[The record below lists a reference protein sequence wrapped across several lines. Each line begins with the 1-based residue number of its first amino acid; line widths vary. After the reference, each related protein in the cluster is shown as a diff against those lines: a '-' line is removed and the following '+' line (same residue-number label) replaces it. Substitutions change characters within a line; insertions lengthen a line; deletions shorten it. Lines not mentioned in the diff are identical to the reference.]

1 VSPDEVQ
8 SVLDGR
14 GNWFGAKLLRLFAKA
29 DSVNLL
35 KLSKAYPD
43 EGRAFDDWKKAESRK
58 LVNILLK

>member
-1 VSPDEVQ
+1 M
-8 SVLDGR
+8 
-14 GNWFGAKLLRLFAKA
+14 RLFAKA